1 VKIASA
7 GWSGSARPS
16 PSAAYAR
23 QVAGMNCIQPIA
35 PALDTL
41 RLRPKEV
48 STRLIAASTDQGTPY
63 VRAAER

>member
-35 PALDTL
+35 PAEDGP
-41 RLRPKEV
+41 RLRPKSV
-48 STRLIAASTDQGTPY
+48 SIWLIAASTLQGTS
-63 VRAAER
+63 